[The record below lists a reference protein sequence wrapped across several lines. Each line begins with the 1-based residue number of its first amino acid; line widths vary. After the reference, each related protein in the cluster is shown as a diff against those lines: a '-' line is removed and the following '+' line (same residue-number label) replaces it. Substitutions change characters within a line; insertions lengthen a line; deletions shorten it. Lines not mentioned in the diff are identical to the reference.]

1 VDHKDTITYEP
12 DRFDIGDGNG
22 NIFDFVRTTCTYPNV
37 IEALNNLENELYFSS
52 LTGEQRNAMLSIINS
67 AQEDLTQALVTKE
80 LALDEARNHYKEVHN
95 SIIIEASKAEEAENR
110 KEKALSDIKNTYN
123 TAIEKILSESK
134 ASNIPSDY
142 AINEAKRFIE
152 KNLFE
157 VSRNT
162 ELTKVDWERQREIW
176 NLFPSNCN
184 LNDKLIETYNNLLPQ
199 ANELENEET
208 KIEVPKSEPILLT
221 EEDIEICKK
230 VIPPSQYAFTL
241 ELTQGEE
248 GEFFKGKLKEIAET
262 YKQITS
268 DGELVNTDGTHN
280 VGFHYF
286 LGSTDFYISQIYTD
300 GYAFG
305 YAVLNGDVE
314 MSEWGDISLDEVR
327 NIPWLEVDYHVPKG
341 TTIEEMLHKHIQNI
355 FLNQKRKL
363 KLHCK

>member
-1 VDHKDTITYEP
+1 MEKLDKEFHNEKMRITEKYGSYDRYIEIPEEELPLEDRNVNFGYDKTRFQFCNIPTVDHKDTITYEP

-52 LTGEQRNAMLSIINS
+52 ITGEQRNAMLSIINTS
-67 AQEDLTQALVTKE
+67 QEELTQELVTKE
-80 LALDEARNHYKEVHN
+80 LALDEARTHYKEVHN

-176 NLFPSNCN
+176 NLFQHAWIN
-184 LNDKLIETYNNLLPQ
+184 
-199 ANELENEET
+199 
-208 KIEVPKSEPILLT
+208 IL
-221 EEDIEICKK
+221 KH
-230 VIPPSQYAFTL
+230 TL
-241 ELTQGEE
+241 
-248 GEFFKGKLKEIAET
+248 
-262 YKQITS
+262 
-268 DGELVNTDGTHN
+268 
-280 VGFHYF
+280 
-286 LGSTDFYISQIYTD
+286 
-300 GYAFG
+300 
-305 YAVLNGDVE
+305 
-314 MSEWGDISLDEVR
+314 
-327 NIPWLEVDYHVPKG
+327 
-341 TTIEEMLHKHIQNI
+341 
-355 FLNQKRKL
+355 
-363 KLHCK
+363 